1 MTLKPDDMMGT
12 ARSTT
17 ERRPSRVR
25 RLLRAALLLALVL
38 ETLLLGGAGLYYALL
53 VRDLPAVEGVSA
65 RLSAPSSFIYDR
77 QGRVIHEVIHPEAG
91 KNVPLALDDIPLHL
105 RQAVIATEDATFYQN
120 PGFSPRGILRSLW
133 LNLRAG
139 RVVAGGSTITQQ
151 VVRGLLLSP
160 QERYETSLRR
170 KIREATLAY
179 RLTRRYSKDEIL
191 ALYLNQTY
199 FGNFAFGA
207 EAAARAYFGV
217 PAAEL
222 DLAQAA
228 LLAGLIQSPAAYNP
242 LEHPDA
248 AMERQRVVL
257 RLMVQQGYI
266 TEEEAEQAAREPLY
280 FSSSPFPYLLE
291 APHFSAYVAGILER
305 ELGTDRLR
313 QGGLRVYTTLDLDF
327 QRIALEVTRRRLEE
341 LNRPDEQGVR
351 RRVDNAAVVIL
362 DPNSG
367 DILAMVGSPD
377 YTNAR
382 ISGAMNAALALRQ
395 PGSALKPF
403 TYATAFQSGLYTPAT
418 MILDI
423 PTTFLTAEGKV
434 YAPQNYDLRF
444 HGPVSARTAL
454 ASSLNLPAVRALSD
468 IGVQPVI
475 DLCARLGITSLQ
487 SAERYGLTLT
497 LGGGEVSLLEL
508 TRAYAGLAAGGRRVE
523 IRAIERVED
532 AKGNILRQWQAG
544 PSSQVISPQ
553 VAFLITDILS
563 DAQARRLGFGAS
575 PWLRLDRPAAVK
587 TGTTT
592 DWRDNWTIGYTPDY
606 VTGVWVGNADNA
618 PMYGVSGVSGAG
630 PIWHDIM
637 LRIHQGRPRRGF
649 VRPDGLVQVEVCA
662 VSGLL
667 PNPDCPHRRLE
678 WFIEGT
684 QPTETCP
691 LHQRFRIDRRTGLLA
706 DASTPA
712 EEVVE
717 RVYLVLP
724 AEAQAWARQ
733 EQLPQPP
740 ISPPPAYAISRAA
753 SPSPIWLAS
762 PAAGDVYRLN
772 PALPRQTQ
780 RLEVLAEAQPGL
792 RLTQVELYV
801 DDVLLARLE
810 SPPYAARWE
819 LEAGRHRFRARGR
832 TEAGEW
838 LESPTVEIFVKE

>member
-1 MTLKPDDMMGT
+1 MGGVMEMAHST
-12 ARSTT
+12 AG
-17 ERRPSRVR
+17 RRPFQWHKAI
-25 RLLRAALLLALVL
+25 RAGVLLALVL

-53 VRDLPAVEGVSA
+53 VRDLPPVDSLPT
-65 RLSAPSSFIYDR
+65 RLPVPSTLIYDR
-77 QGRVIHEVIHPEAG
+77 HGRVIYEVIHPEAG
-91 KNVPLALDDIPLHL
+91 KNVPLALEDISPYLP
-105 RQAVIATEDATFYQN
+105 QAVIATEDATFYQN

-151 VVRGLLLSP
+151 VVRNLLLSP
-160 QERYETSLRR
+160 EERYETSLRR

-199 FGNFAFGA
+199 FGNFAFGV

-217 PAAEL
+217 SAAEL

-242 LEHPDA
+242 LEQPEA
-248 AMERQRVVL
+248 ATARQRVVL

-266 TEEEAEQAAREPLY
+266 TEEEAEQARQEPLY

-305 ELGTDRLR
+305 ELGAERLR

-327 QRIALEVTRRRLEE
+327 QRIAQDVVRRRLEE
-341 LNRPDEQGVR
+341 LNQPDEQGVR

-362 DPNSG
+362 DPKAG

-382 ISGAMNAALALRQ
+382 ISGAVNAALALRQ

-403 TYATAFQSGLYTPAT
+403 TYAAAFEKGIYTPAT
-418 MILDI
+418 MILDV
-423 PTTFLTAEGKV
+423 PTNFLTREGKV
-434 YAPQNYDLRF
+434 YTPQNYDLRF
-444 HGPVSARTAL
+444 HGPVLARTAL
-454 ASSLNLPAVRALSD
+454 ASSLNVPAVKVLND
-468 IGVQPVI
+468 VGVEPVI
-475 DLCARLGITSLQ
+475 DLCTRLGITSFQ
-487 SAERYGLTLT
+487 SAERYGLSLT

-508 TRAYAGLAAGGRRVE
+508 TRAYAGLAAGGRQVE

-532 AKGNILRQWQAG
+532 ADGNVLRRWQAG
-544 PSSQVISPQ
+544 PSAQVLSPQ
-553 VAFLITDILS
+553 VSYLITDILS
-563 DAQARRLGFGAS
+563 DAQARRLGFGAT

-606 VTGVWVGNADNA
+606 VAGVWVGNADNS

-630 PIWHDIM
+630 PIWHDVM
-637 LRIHQGRPRRGF
+637 MRIHQGRPRQEF
-649 VRPDGLVQVEVCA
+649 SRPDGLMQVEVCA

-667 PNPDCPHRRLE
+667 PNPDCPHRRRE

-684 QPTETCP
+684 QPTQTCS
-691 LHQRFRIDRRTGLLA
+691 LHQRFRIDRRTGRLA

-712 EEVVE
+712 GEVVE

-724 AEAQAWARQ
+724 AEAQEWARQ
-733 EQLPQPP
+733 ENLPQPP
-740 ISPPPAYAISRAA
+740 TALAPAYAVGRPTGS
-753 SPSPIWLAS
+753 SPLWLSS
-762 PAAGDVYRLN
+762 PAVGDVYRLS

-780 RLEVLAEAQPGL
+780 RLEVAAEVQPGL
-792 RLTQVELYV
+792 RLTMVELYV
-801 DDVLLARLE
+801 DGSLLARLE
-810 SPPYAARWE
+810 SPPYTARWM
-819 LEAGRHRFRARGR
+819 LGAGRHRFWARGR

-838 LESPTVEIFVKE
+838 LESPMVEIVVKE

>member
-1 MTLKPDDMMGT
+1 MET
-12 ARSTT
+12 ARATAS
-17 ERRPSRVR
+17 RRLSPARK
-25 RLLRAALLLALVL
+25 LLRAALLVALLL
-38 ETLLLGGAGLYYALL
+38 ETLLLGSAGLHYALL
-53 VRDLPAVEGVSA
+53 VRDLPPVEGLPA

-77 QGRVIHEVIHPEAG
+77 HGRVIYEVIHLEAG

-151 VVRGLLLSP
+151 VVRSLLLSP
-160 QERYETSLRR
+160 EERGETSLRR
-170 KIREATLAY
+170 KIREVTLAY

-199 FGNFAFGA
+199 FGNFAFGV
-207 EAAARAYFGV
+207 EAAARAYFGI

-248 AMERQRVVL
+248 AAARQRVVL

-266 TEEEAEQAAREPLY
+266 TAEEAEQAAREPLY

-291 APHFSAYVAGILER
+291 APHFSAYAAGILER

-327 QRIALEVTRRRLEE
+327 QRIALEVMRRRLEE
-341 LNRPDEQGVR
+341 LNRPDENGVR

-362 DPNSG
+362 DPNTG

-377 YTNAR
+377 YTDAR

-403 TYATAFQSGLYTPAT
+403 TYATAFESGLYTPAT

-423 PTTFLTAEGKV
+423 PTTFLTAEGKI

-454 ASSLNLPAVRALSD
+454 ASSLNLPAVKVLND
-468 IGVQPVI
+468 VGVTSVI

-508 TRAYAGLAAGGRRVE
+508 TRAYAGLAADGRRVE

-532 AKGNILRQWQAG
+532 AGGSVLQRWQAG
-544 PSSQVISPQ
+544 PSAQVISPQ
-553 VAFLITDILS
+553 TAYLITDILS

-618 PMYGVSGVSGAG
+618 PMYDVSGVSGAG

-637 LRIHQGRPRRGF
+637 LRIHQGWPRREF
-649 VRPDGLVQVEVCA
+649 VRPEGLVQVEVCA

-684 QPTETCP
+684 QPAETCP
-691 LHQRFRIDRRTGLLA
+691 LHQRFRIDRRTGQLA

-724 AEAQAWARQ
+724 AEAQEWARQ

-740 ISPPPAYAISRAA
+740 TAQPPVYAISRAA
-753 SPSPIWLAS
+753 GTAPIWLAS
-762 PAAGDVYRLN
+762 PAAGDVYHLN

-780 RLEVLAEAQPGL
+780 RLEVSAEAQPGL

-810 SPPYAARWE
+810 SPPYSARWE
-819 LEAGRHRFRARGR
+819 LKAGRHRFQARAR

-838 LESPTVEIFVKE
+838 LESPVVEIVVKE

>member
-1 MTLKPDDMMGT
+1 MTLNPSEMMGT
-12 ARSTT
+12 ACSTT

-25 RLLRAALLLALVL
+25 RFLRAALLLALVL

-53 VRDLPAVEGVSA
+53 VCDLPPVEGVSA

-91 KNVPLALDDIPLHL
+91 KNVPLSLEDIPLHL
-105 RQAVIATEDATFYQN
+105 RQAVIATEDATFYRN

-151 VVRGLLLSP
+151 VVRSLLLSP
-160 QERYETSLRR
+160 EERYETSLRR

-199 FGNFAFGA
+199 FGNFAFGV

-257 RLMVQQGYI
+257 RLMVQQGYL

-362 DPNSG
+362 DPNTG

-454 ASSLNLPAVRALSD
+454 ASSLNLPAVRVLSD

-523 IRAIERVED
+523 IRAIARVED
-532 AKGNILRQWQAG
+532 AEGNILRQWQAG
-544 PSSQVISPQ
+544 PSSQVITPQ
-553 VAFLITDILS
+553 TAFLITDILA

-649 VRPDGLVQVEVCA
+649 ARPDGLVQVEVCA

-691 LHQRFRIDRRTGLLA
+691 LHQRFHIDRRTGQLA

-740 ISPPPAYAISRAA
+740 TSHPPSYAISRAA
-753 SPSPIWLAS
+753 GPSPIWLAS

-780 RLEVLAEAQPGL
+780 RLEVLAEVQPGL
-792 RLTQVELYV
+792 RLTPVELYV

-838 LESPTVEIFVKE
+838 LESPTVEIVVKE